1 MTNTKVEL
9 TIKCRD
15 CTEAL
20 DWKFDSV
27 FAPIQIAVEGFS
39 AQRPHLSNELL
50 SSTIKGMLIVYW
62 FTVWEE
68 YFSREDEY
76 RFIDSK
82 NLDLLKAYRHIRHSA
97 AHGMDLRRARQ
108 CRNEFE
114 RVMTS
119 ETPIVGVDYDQ
130 EKIDLF
136 SSEAAADCRDHLRRC
151 VNIIFQ
157 SMFPK

>member
-1 MTNTKVEL
+1 MTNANAEL

-15 CTEAL
+15 CTNAL

-27 FAPIQIAVEGFS
+27 FAPIQIAVEEFS
-39 AQRPHLSNELL
+39 AQRPNLSNELL

-62 FTVWEE
+62 FTVWEK
-68 YFSREDEY
+68 YFSREDEDQ
-76 RFIDSK
+76 FIDSR
-82 NLDLLKAYRHIRHSA
+82 NLDLLRAFRHIRHSA

-108 CRNEFE
+108 CRNEFD

-119 ETPIVGVDYDQ
+119 KTPIIGVTYDQ
-130 EKIDLF
+130 DIINLF
-136 SSEAAADCRDHLRRC
+136 GSQAAADCRNHLRRC